1 MLKRMRVKWNER
13 KEDEDEEGKKL
24 SIRSIYRIEIQIQI
38 QKDLP
43 CIRSRTALLN
53 LV

>member
-1 MLKRMRVKWNER
+1 MEWKKR
-13 KEDEDEEGKKL
+13 KEDEDEEEKKL
-24 SIRSIYRIEIQIQI
+24 SIRSIYMIEIQI

-43 CIRSRTALLN
+43 CIRSRTTLLS